1 MGKPFNSELQQL
13 RTTVR
18 WADSQDVKSLREFL
32 YQNDTSTPMVC
43 VGSGGSLSACHY
55 AAYLYKQRN
64 GVLAEAMTPL
74 QLMYSGRAV

>member
-13 RTTVR
+13 EKTVR
-18 WADSQDVKSLREFL
+18 WADLQDVKSLRGFL
-32 YQNDTSTPMVC
+32 CQRDTSIPMLC
-43 VGSGGSLSACHY
+43 IGSGGSLSACNY

-74 QLMYSGRAV
+74 QLMSQP